1 MLKNKTEHETR
12 QKLWRHSI
20 CRQDGRKIHIS
31 VASVR
36 PSELHKMPLIWDT
49 ENCVASCNCR
59 RLATGGSTR
68 HAPFCFMLLLLFY
81 CSLRS
86 QLLAINF
93 SAGTQFCVLS
103 EHLPV
108 MLQELYMLNLPKHAP
123 YKTLRFLHLKVR
135 IQVAIY
141 PGFITDSSV
150 QNPS

>member
-31 VASVR
+31 VR
-36 PSELHKMPLIWDT
+36 PSELRKMPLIWDT
-49 ENCVASCNCR
+49 ANCVASCNCR

-68 HAPFCFMLLLLFY
+68 HAPFCFMQLLLFY
-81 CSLRS
+81 CSVRS

-93 SAGTQFCVLS
+93 SDGIQFCVLS
-103 EHLPV
+103 EHLPIK
-108 MLQELYMLNLPKHAP
+108 LQQLYTLNLPEHAP
-123 YKTLRFLHLKVR
+123 SKTLRFLYVKVR
-135 IQVAIY
+135 IPVAIC
-141 PGFITDSSV
+141 PGFITDSSE